1 MMKQKY
7 ILTLDGPAGVGKS
20 TVSKELSKKLSYSC
34 LDTGALYRAVAY
46 KIIQERVPAEDTD
59 HFHEFCNNL
68 CIRIHRTDGS
78 MRVSVDGEDVT
89 DKIRTEEIGILAS
102 RVSAIPVVRK
112 ILCPVQRDAGRDGG
126 IIAEGRDM
134 GTVIF
139 PDADFKFFLEATVE
153 ERVNR
158 RYKELMER
166 GNKTGYDEVK
176 RDLIQRDKQDTER
189 EISPM
194 VPSEDAVII
203 DSTEMTVSEVV
214 GSILTIISS
223 RS

>member
-1 MMKQKY
+1 VKKKY
-7 ILTLDGPAGVGKS
+7 IVTLDGPAGAGKS
-20 TVSKELSKKLSYSC
+20 TVSKELSKKLSYIY

-46 KIIQERVPAEDTD
+46 KIIQERVRAEVTD
-59 HFHEFCNNL
+59 RFHEFCNNL
-68 CIRIHRTDGS
+68 QIRIQRVDGS
-78 MRVSVDGEDVT
+78 MKVSVDGEDVT

-112 ILCPVQRDAGRDGG
+112 ILYPVQREAGREGG
-126 IIAEGRDM
+126 MIAEGRDM

-158 RYKELMER
+158 RYKELVAR
-166 GNKTGYDEVK
+166 GNHIGYEEVK

-189 EISPM
+189 ELSPL
-194 VPSEDAVII
+194 VPSDDAVII
-203 DSTEMTVSEVV
+203 DCTEMTVSEVV
-214 GSILTIISS
+214 ERMMSIISS
-223 RS
+223 